1 MDDSGWGWP
10 ETTFTT
16 LFHWFLLSCK
26 LICSFN
32 LLSRAKAFGH
42 PHTSCKFFHQFAA
55 LVRAG
60 DCSMWGTDPA
70 PDTPWQTSAPDACFP
85 VGPEDPQQNGQNLP
99 DNLPV
104 FSLLTCSYTK
114 ADLRSK
120 PLQGIHYLLNEK
132 QRAQAANGVW
142 LRTLKMW
149 TIKVCIW

>member
-26 LICSFN
+26 LICSSN

-70 PDTPWQTSAPDACFP
+70 PDTPRQTSAPDACFL

-114 ADLRSK
+114 ADHRSK